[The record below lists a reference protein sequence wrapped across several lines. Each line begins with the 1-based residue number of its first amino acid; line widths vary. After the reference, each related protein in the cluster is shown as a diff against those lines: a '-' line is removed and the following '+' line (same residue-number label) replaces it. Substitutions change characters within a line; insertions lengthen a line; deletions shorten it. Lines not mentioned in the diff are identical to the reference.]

1 MPTCEV
7 RRIPLP
13 RTWVNRGKKK
23 GRGCV
28 LAPALGI
35 PPLER
40 GGWYASL
47 VVVAAPA
54 PPSPAHLHTG
64 GEQIDILSFE
74 LLQTQRLILTN
85 LSFLR
90 GDFLLHRFHLPYLE
104 GGTRQPHI
112 NTPSTT
118 FVDKGRERLRFSPCS
133 AVGAVPVGPP
143 MYPSRSWP
151 SEHLRSNRWEDAVGL
166 SSCQTSENSSST
178 TFVDKGKKKGR
189 SRVLRPA
196 FVVVRRN
203 YFSRF
208 TPTLALL
215 LGRPRGSRSPR
226 RPVSRPCG
234 RRAGAH

>member
-1 MPTCEV
+1 MRQYLPCELSENTPSTKFHEIQCIGDVRGPNAGIDSGMPTCEV

-118 FVDKGRERLRFSPCS
+118 FVDKGRERLLF
-133 AVGAVPVGPP
+133 PVQCCGCCARGTS
-143 MYPSRSWP
+143 YV
-151 SEHLRSNRWEDAVGL
+151 SEPL
-166 SSCQTSENSSST
+166 
-178 TFVDKGKKKGR
+178 
-189 SRVLRPA
+189 
-196 FVVVRRN
+196 
-203 YFSRF
+203 
-208 TPTLALL
+208 LAQ
-215 LGRPRGSRSPR
+215 
-226 RPVSRPCG
+226 
-234 RRAGAH
+234 RAS